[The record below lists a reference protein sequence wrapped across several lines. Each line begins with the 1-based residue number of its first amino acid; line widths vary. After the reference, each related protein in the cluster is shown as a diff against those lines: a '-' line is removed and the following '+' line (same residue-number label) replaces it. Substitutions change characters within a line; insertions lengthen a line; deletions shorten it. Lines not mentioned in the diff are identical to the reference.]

1 MIQLNYLSN
10 AYKVPIPTQDGF
22 DLAEQPKIKLI
33 FRGYIIDHVPS
44 PVVVLETDKTDWT
57 MVTLVCRGYTF
68 NRKIH
73 LPQPYQKP
81 RAINWRWQ
89 LA

>member
-10 AYKVPIPTQDGF
+10 AYKVPIPTQHGF
-22 DLAEQPKIKLI
+22 DLTEQPKIKLI

-44 PVVVLETDKTDWT
+44 PAVVLKADKTDWPT
-57 MVTLVCRGYTF
+57 ATLVCRGYIF
-68 NRKIH
+68 KRKIQP
-73 LPQPYQKP
+73 PQPYQKP